1 MIANYSIHLIFDLL
15 ALGSGLL
22 LSAWF
27 RKKYKLKRPI
37 GINQQSQ
44 HEYYLLSL
52 LIGLIIGSILFGS
65 LNIYLADAKG
75 AAKSML
81 GGIFGAI
88 VAAETF
94 KYFSKIQ
101 NSTGLY
107 FIPALLMLII
117 VGRIGCFLAG
127 LNDFTYGIATTLPW
141 GFDFGDGVLRHP
153 VQLYESL
160 TMLIFLVILLISY
173 PKKSNF
179 WQQHG
184 FYLFIL
190 VYASQRFLWEFL
202 KPYPYIWANFNLF
215 HLLSALLIL
224 YALKM
229 MRNYAC
235 SSV

>member
-1 MIANYSIHLIFDLL
+1 MIANYSIHLLFDLI
-15 ALGSGLL
+15 ALISGLL

-27 RKKYKLKRPI
+27 RKKYNLKQPV
-37 GINQQSQ
+37 GINHTSQ

-52 LIGLIIGSILFGS
+52 LIGLIIGSIFFGS
-65 LNIYLADAKG
+65 LNIYLAEAKG

-88 VAAETF
+88 IAAETF

-101 NSTGLY
+101 RSTGLY

-127 LNDFTYGIATTLPW
+127 LNDFTYGIETDLPW
-141 GFDFGDGVLRHP
+141 AVDFGDGLLRHP

-160 TMLIFLVILLISY
+160 TMLVFLVVLLKNY
-173 PKKSNF
+173 PKQINF
-179 WQQHG
+179 WQQYG

-202 KPYPYIWANFNLF
+202 KPYPFIWENFNLF

-229 MRNYAC
+229 IMENR
-235 SSV
+235 S